1 MPQGNEWRRRQ
12 MLLQEKK
19 TSQERREGK
28 FAFLCKHEIVVLE
41 MTVTHTPTKGWKL
54 WNLIKC

>member
-1 MPQGNEWRRRQ
+1 MKTSSNVVAR
-12 MLLQEKK
+12 KK

-41 MTVTHTPTKGWKL
+41 MTVTHTPTKG
-54 WNLIKC
+54 